1 MTNIADLQQQTIA
14 AAQDLAGMDETA
26 LYVLI
31 GSQEKAIASDPF
43 LAFDARL
50 APGYDTA
57 HQGLLDELKTIG
69 ERIADKWAR
78 ALFELV
84 CGGKADDAARTDL
97 FSAVGLSEAAAI
109 AAVTALIMPLVSP
122 PIAAAVSVV
131 IVKKFLIPAG
141 GEICLYWDE
150 QLGPPPAR

>member
-1 MTNIADLQQQTIA
+1 MTDIANMQAETIA
-14 AAQDLAGMDETA
+14 AAQDLAGLDEAA

-31 GSQEKAIASDPF
+31 GTQEKAIERNPV

-50 APGYDTA
+50 APGYETA
-57 HQGLLDELKTIG
+57 HQGLVTELKTLG
-69 ERIADKWAR
+69 ERIVNKWSR
-78 ALFELV
+78 ALFDLV
-84 CGGKADDAARTDL
+84 CGAEPNDPARTQL
-97 FSAVGLSEAAAI
+97 LSAVGLSEAAAI

-141 GEICLYWDE
+141 GEVCLYWGE
-150 QLGPPPAR
+150 QLGPAEG

>member
-1 MTNIADLQQQTIA
+1 MTDMANIQAETVA
-14 AAQDLAGMDETA
+14 AAQDLAGLDEAA

-31 GSQEKAIASDPF
+31 GTQEKAIERNPV

-50 APGYDTA
+50 SPGYDTA
-57 HQGLLDELKTIG
+57 HQGLVTELKTIG
-69 ERIADKWAR
+69 ERIANKWAR
-78 ALFELV
+78 ALFDLV
-84 CGGKADDAARTDL
+84 CGAKDDDPTRTQL
-97 FSAVGLSEAAAI
+97 LSAVGISEAAAI

-141 GEICLYWDE
+141 GEICLYWGE
-150 QLGPPPAR
+150 QLGPAEG